1 MTFAVVAHSRS
12 ETNLRLVA
20 AAESFGCSATI
31 LAPRD
36 ALRLLGPEDVAVGR
50 LDVREGLDGIE
61 SGIPELDRLTS
72 GGVRL
77 LNPPAALV
85 AAHDKLLTSRVLRLS
100 GVPQPHSW
108 HIAEG
113 TPTAAPELPLVLKP
127 RFGSWGRDVTLCR
140 TQVELDDALDRLRFR
155 GWFREH
161 GVLAQELVPPAGWDL
176 RVIVAGGRIVG
187 AARRCA
193 AAGEW
198 RTNVALGARVESTE
212 PPPLACALALSA
224 AAALGADLVG
234 VDLLPTDTGF
244 LVVEVNGAVD
254 FRPQYALGP
263 GDVFES
269 AVAQLLR
276 AAGEGQTLSAVGA

>member
-20 AAESFGCSATI
+20 AAESLGCSATI
-31 LAPRD
+31 MAPRD
-36 ALRLLGPEDVAVGR
+36 ALRLLEPGDVAVGR

-72 GGVRL
+72 GVRL
-77 LNPPAALV
+77 LNPSAALV

-100 GVPQPHSW
+100 GVPQPPSW
-108 HIAEG
+108 LVAEG
-113 TPTAAPELPLVLKP
+113 MPTTAPELPLVLKP

-140 TQVELDDALDRLRFR
+140 TQAELDDALERLRFR

-161 GVLAQELVPPAGWDL
+161 GVLAQELVPPRGWDL

-193 AAGEW
+193 VAGEW
-198 RTNVALGARVESTE
+198 RTNVALGARVEATE
-212 PPPLACALALSA
+212 PPPLARALALSA

-263 GDVFES
+263 DDVFES

-276 AAGEGQTLSAVGA
+276 AAREGQTLSAVGA